1 MIIDFGVFYTCYRED
16 EAVEFSLKNLRAVY
30 PDCPV
35 YLVSDGGSDFSF
47 LSSSGIEIE
56 SKLEHDSRGFIP
68 KIDPNSFLLPE
79 NQKLIKDS
87 IVTFLDRC
95 TRAIEYCQ
103 KPWLLIMEP
112 DVLVVGKLS
121 APKDCVMLGSRVNE
135 GLSRSLR
142 DIVNSVPGSID
153 VNHWGATPALFEVE
167 AFKRSR
173 DVLLN
178 TPGLLDSLCASDCRL
193 ANYDVLIS
201 VMFALAGYEETFN
214 PELVE
219 CLRNPY
225 WRFSGK
231 PLIHQYREKYPRK
244 STGYDGRHANDL

>member
-1 MIIDFGVFYTCYRED
+1 MNIDFGIFYTCYKEND
-16 EAVEFSLKNLRAVY
+16 AVEFSLKQLRNVY

-47 LSSSGIEIE
+47 LKIEGVE
-56 SKLEHDSRGFIP
+56 SNLEYDSRGFIP
-68 KIDPNSFLLPE
+68 KIDHRTYLLPE
-79 NQKLIKDS
+79 NQRLIKDS

-95 TRAIEYCQ
+95 SRAIEFCQ

-112 DVLVVGKLS
+112 DVLVIGKLT
-121 APKDCVMLGSRVNE
+121 APDNCVMLGSRINE
-135 GLSRSLR
+135 GLSIQLR
-142 DIVNSVPGSID
+142 EIVKSVPGSID

-167 AFKRSR
+167 AFKKSR

-178 TPGLLDSLCASDCRL
+178 TPGLLDALCASDCRL

-201 VMFALAGYEETFN
+201 VMFALAGFEETFN

-219 CLRNPY
+219 CLRNPS

-244 STGYDGRHANDL
+244 NSGYDGRHANDL